1 MQHVHFIGV
10 GGYSMSGLAL
20 LLHRQGY
27 LVTGSDVKRS
37 SRTERLESDGIA
49 VFYGHRDDLV
59 LGADVV
65 VYNTDVPEDNPE
77 RQAALAHHLRVIH
90 RSELLAEALEPYRA
104 ITVSGTHGKT
114 TTTSMVGT
122 ILQRNHLDPTILV
135 GGEVPQFDGNLRL
148 GHGPYA
154 VAEADESDGT
164 FLRYHP
170 VVAVATNVEPEHLD
184 HYGGEFENLT
194 QAFRSYVSGVPDD
207 GLAVLGVDNAILLE
221 MSRSLTVPWAGYGVT
236 EAAQVRATEI
246 ETMPT
251 RTEFTLLVS
260 GKSVGRGSL
269 SVPGLHNVINALGAI
284 TAAHHVGVPYAD
296 ALDSL
301 RQFTNAAR
309 RFQVLLSSPI
319 RVVDDY
325 AHHPTEI
332 RSTLKAA
339 RKVSSHRVIALFQ
352 PQRYVRTKNL
362 WDQFVDAFGEADVL
376 YLTDIYSPPGDPPIS
391 GVTSQ
396 ALAEEIRARH
406 GGIVHFYATMEETV
420 EEILRELN
428 PGDTFITM
436 GAGNVYLVAQRIV
449 EQIQRQ

>member
-1 MQHVHFIGV
+1 
-10 GGYSMSGLAL
+10 
-20 LLHRQGY
+20 
-27 LVTGSDVKRS
+27 
-37 SRTERLESDGIA
+37 
-49 VFYGHRDDLV
+49 
-59 LGADVV
+59 
-65 VYNTDVPEDNPE
+65 
-77 RQAALAHHLRVIH
+77 
-90 RSELLAEALEPYRA
+90 
-104 ITVSGTHGKT
+104 
-114 TTTSMVGT
+114 
-122 ILQRNHLDPTILV
+122 
-135 GGEVPQFDGNLRL
+135 
-148 GHGPYA
+148 
-154 VAEADESDGT
+154 
-164 FLRYHP
+164 
-170 VVAVATNVEPEHLD
+170 
-184 HYGGEFENLT
+184 
-194 QAFRSYVSGVPDD
+194 
-207 GLAVLGVDNAILLE
+207 
-221 MSRSLTVPWAGYGVT
+221 
-236 EAAQVRATEI
+236 
-246 ETMPT
+246 
-251 RTEFTLLVS
+251 
-260 GKSVGRGSL
+260 
-269 SVPGLHNVINALGAI
+269 
-284 TAAHHVGVPYAD
+284 AAHHVGVPYAD

-339 RKVSSHRVIALFQ
+339 RQVSSHRVIALFQ

-376 YLTDIYSPPGDPPIS
+376 YLTDIYSPPGDPAIS